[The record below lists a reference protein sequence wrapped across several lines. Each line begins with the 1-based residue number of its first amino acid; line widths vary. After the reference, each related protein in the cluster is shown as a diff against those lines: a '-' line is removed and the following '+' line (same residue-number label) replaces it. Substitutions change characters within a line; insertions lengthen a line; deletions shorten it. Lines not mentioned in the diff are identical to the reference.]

1 MIFVVAS
8 FRLRTRSKLT
18 TTLFS
23 HFWLSDLNNLFY
35 SITLLFVRLPGIFIA
50 EIFRELVLF
59 YPRGLSEGHVLVAKK
74 AMESANIIHPISHE
88 LLT

>member
-1 MIFVVAS
+1 MPYQSWLDFYQHLPPGQGGCS
-8 FRLRTRSKLT
+8 DCYTTRLKT
-18 TTLFS
+18 
-23 HFWLSDLNNLFY
+23 
-35 SITLLFVRLPGIFIA
+35 ITLLFVRLPGIFIA
-50 EIFRELVLF
+50 EISRELVLF